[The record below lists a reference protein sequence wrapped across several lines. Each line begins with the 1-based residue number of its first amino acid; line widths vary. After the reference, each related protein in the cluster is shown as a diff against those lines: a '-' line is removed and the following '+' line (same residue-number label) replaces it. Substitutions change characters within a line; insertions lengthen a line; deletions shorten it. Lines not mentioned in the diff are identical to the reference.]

1 MTTFLFLFHSTVG
14 VVRMRK
20 AMQAAGVAFEVKDIP
35 RQLRSGCGLCILLE
49 GTEADARGWIVPE
62 QTAALYQQ
70 NGEAWRC
77 LATFRPAGE
86 SLTTKRVAAK
96 QFSRRCMRKT
106 RVSVTTSETVTE
118 VMRYRSLNTRS

>member
-1 MTTFLFLFHSTVG
+1 TVG

-77 LATFRPAGE
+77 LATFPPAD
-86 SLTTKRVAAK
+86 
-96 QFSRRCMRKT
+96 
-106 RVSVTTSETVTE
+106 
-118 VMRYRSLNTRS
+118 

>member
-62 QTAALYQQ
+62 QTAALYQHGAVSPPSHLQVNRSPQ
-70 NGEAWRC
+70 NASPRNSS
-77 LATFRPAGE
+77 AGG
-86 SLTTKRVAAK
+86 A
-96 QFSRRCMRKT
+96 
-106 RVSVTTSETVTE
+106 
-118 VMRYRSLNTRS
+118 

>member
-49 GTEADARGWIVPE
+49 GTEADAE

-77 LATFRPAGE
+77 LATFPPAG
-86 SLTTKRVAAK
+86 
-96 QFSRRCMRKT
+96 
-106 RVSVTTSETVTE
+106 
-118 VMRYRSLNTRS
+118 